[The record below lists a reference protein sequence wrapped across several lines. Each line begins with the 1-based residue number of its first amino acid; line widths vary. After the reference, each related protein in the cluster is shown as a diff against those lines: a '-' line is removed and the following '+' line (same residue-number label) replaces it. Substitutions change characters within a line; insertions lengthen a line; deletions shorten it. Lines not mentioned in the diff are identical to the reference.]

1 VAEAEEVAAAVEER
15 DPVADVDAEPE
26 LVAEG
31 EPEYVVSAV
40 LEADAE
46 PEVVS
51 V

>member
-31 EPEYVVSAV
+31 EPVFELSAV
-40 LEADAE
+40 VEADAE
-46 PEVVS
+46 PDVVS